1 MSKVTEQAW
10 NDLETENNTHQ
21 NELPLVIVNL
31 CTAIDVNSIEPSDS
45 GGDVL
50 RSTLSGTSESLALQQ
65 EQDMISIDGN
75 LINAYLGQGPLHIRR
90 TLDQFYYL
98 GMASTK
104 ERDGD
109 QVVAKRP
116 LTELLAEE
124 LDKSTKSKK
133 PAPADSR
140 QETKPASNQKIIMVD
155 QLWLWIVDQGI
166 NSFLS
171 GSILKPDTT
180 SDTVITSFPQR
191 WSGLDASND
200 VIDGVLQIVQ
210 NHLKSPHRHA
220 LKSVYDLA
228 SLIINNCTS
237 AFESFRASGNH
248 QYLDVFDN
256 SICDIVNSVYR
267 FKPL

>member
-21 NELPLVIVNL
+21 NELPLGTLNL

-116 LTELLAEE
+116 LTKLLAEE
-124 LDKSTKSKK
+124 LDKSK
-133 PAPADSR
+133 
-140 QETKPASNQKIIMVD
+140 NQKNRPQPIPGRR
-155 QLWLWIVDQGI
+155 QNQPATKKSSWLTSCG
-166 NSFLS
+166 F
-171 GSILKPDTT
+171 GSLTK
-180 SDTVITSFPQR
+180 V
-191 WSGLDASND
+191 
-200 VIDGVLQIVQ
+200 
-210 NHLKSPHRHA
+210 
-220 LKSVYDLA
+220 
-228 SLIINNCTS
+228 
-237 AFESFRASGNH
+237 
-248 QYLDVFDN
+248 
-256 SICDIVNSVYR
+256 
-267 FKPL
+267 